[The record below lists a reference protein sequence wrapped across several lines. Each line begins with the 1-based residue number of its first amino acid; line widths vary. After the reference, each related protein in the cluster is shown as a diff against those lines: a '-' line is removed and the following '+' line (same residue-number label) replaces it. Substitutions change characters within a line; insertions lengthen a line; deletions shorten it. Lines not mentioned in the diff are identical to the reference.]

1 MKRVLG
7 FLLAV
12 MLLCGMSVPAFSEEE
27 NDTADDLQD
36 IIEREAVFFQILEEC
51 GLKREETKHQGLH
64 EGTYFPSVSWS
75 KYGHWF
81 YATCNVVRD
90 GVERAWWGFW
100 YTEQDDYEIWYK
112 LCRQYNWL
120 IYHGIDL
127 VEVEDQEITPYQYFP
142 PRLEGIYEGAPAVFR
157 YISQYELDHQ
167 MLKPIGNWTEFRER
181 YNTAAKRDYID
192 AEGKIPHKLEIT
204 DKAAGITEGDLYD
217 TIQLEFTNKKHKD
230 RTFSM
235 TVWLEHGT
243 ENICRIMQSS
253 PFHKDNEE
261 TILENVRL
269 DLAWCII
276 EGLTGWDYETVR
288 AVKNGSL
295 ERYAPSWYEE
305 TEMDRFLIRSVVEFE
320 EESDEIKYYEK
331 WAWNMPQYILIQGK

>member
-90 GVERAWWGFW
+90 GVERAWLGFW

-120 IYHGIDL
+120 IHHAIDL
-127 VEVEDQEITPYQYFP
+127 VEVEDQEITPYQYIP
-142 PRLEGIYEGAPAVFR
+142 PKLEKVIYEGAPAAFR
-157 YISQYELDHQ
+157 YASQYELDHQ

-192 AEGKIPHKLEIT
+192 ARGKIPHKLEIT
-204 DKAAGITEGDLYD
+204 DIAARITEGDLYD
-217 TIQLEFTNKKHKD
+217 TIQLEFTNNESKD

-243 ENICRIMQSS
+243 ENICRIMQRSQRS
-253 PFHKDNEE
+253 E
-261 TILENVRL
+261 TT
-269 DLAWCII
+269 AATSC
-276 EGLTGWDYETVR
+276 TVR
-288 AVKNGSL
+288 K
-295 ERYAPSWYEE
+295 
-305 TEMDRFLIRSVVEFE
+305 RS
-320 EESDEIKYYEK
+320 
-331 WAWNMPQYILIQGK
+331 A

>member
-127 VEVEDQEITPYQYFP
+127 VEVEDQEVTAYQYDL
-142 PRLEGIYEGAPAVFR
+142 PRLDNPEYDGAPAAFR
-157 YISQYELDHQ
+157 YASQYELDHQ
-167 MLKPIGNWTEFRER
+167 MLKPIGNWTEFMER
-181 YNTAAKRDYID
+181 YNTAVKRDYID
-192 AEGKIPHKLEIT
+192 ADGKIPYKLEIQE
-204 DKAAGITEGDLYD
+204 KAVKVIPGDTYD
-217 TIQLEFTNKKHKD
+217 TMEFEFTHK
-230 RTFSM
+230 RHKGYNFAIK
-235 TVWLEHGT
+235 VWLEHGT
-243 ENICRIMQSS
+243 ENICRIESRS
-253 PFHKDNEE
+253 PHFKGNEGL
-261 TILENVRL
+261 LENVRR
-269 DLAWCII
+269 DIAWCVM
-276 EGLTGWDYETVR
+276 EGLTGWDFPKVR
-288 AVKNGSL
+288 GL
-295 ERYAPSWYEE
+295 ELASWKRYAPSRYEE
-305 TEMDRFLIRSVVEFE
+305 TEVDNLMIRSVLDFE
-320 EESDEIKYYEK
+320 DEAYQKRKQKEYHWIK
-331 WAWNMPQYILIQGK
+331 PQYFLIQGK